1 MLRTILP
8 TWEEQQYIGALNMTG
23 TVLLIGSGRMGGALA
38 RGWIGR
44 ENVAVYDPAAPAIEG
59 TTRLAALDEAS
70 GLPKPLTVVIAV
82 KPQLLD
88 QVLPS
93 LVPLAQA
100 DALFVSVAAGATIAR
115 YAAVLGAGARIVRT
129 MPNTPAAIGRGITA
143 LVAAPN
149 VDRAARDYAELL
161 LQAVGETVW
170 VENEAQIDA
179 VTAVSGSGPAYF
191 FRFTEAL
198 ARAGEREGLSP
209 ELAMKLARATFTG
222 AGALADARTD
232 PLADL
237 RVEVTSP
244 GGTTAAALGRFDADD
259 ALDRL
264 VADAADACAKR
275 SRELAG

>member
-1 MLRTILP
+1 
-8 TWEEQQYIGALNMTG
+8 MTG

-44 ENVAVYDPAAPAIEG
+44 ESVAIYDPAAPTIEG
-59 TTRLAALDEAS
+59 TTRLATLDEAI
-70 GLPKPLTVVIAV
+70 GLPTPLTVVIAV

-115 YAAVLGAGARIVRT
+115 YAAMLGAQARIVRT

-143 LVAAPN
+143 LVAAPY
-149 VDRAARDYAELL
+149 VDQAARDYAELL
-161 LQAVGETVW
+161 LKAVGETVW
-170 VENEAQIDA
+170 VETEAQIDA

-222 AGALADARTD
+222 AAALADARPD